1 LERNAVAGIEIRI
14 VDWDRYSETLS
25 SLRHTVFVEEQGVP
39 IELELDGEDASAW
52 HAAAFSDDGRLIGT
66 GRMLGS
72 GKIGRM
78 AVSQSMRGQGI
89 GRGLLDALVAEA
101 RRLKFEEVSLGAQLP
116 AVSFYE
122 RAGFKAY
129 GDVFLDAGIDHR
141 MMRLVLG

>member
-1 LERNAVAGIEIRI
+1 MVGVKIRI
-14 VDWDRYSETLS
+14 VDWVRYSEALS

-39 IELELDGEDASAW
+39 VELELDGEDAAAW

-66 GRMLGS
+66 GRMLRS

-78 AVSQSMRGQGI
+78 AVSQSLRRQGI
-89 GRGLLDALVAEA
+89 GRALLDALVAEA
-101 RRLKFEEVSLGAQLP
+101 KRLKLEEVSLGAQLA

-122 RAGFKAY
+122 RAGFEAY
-129 GDVFLDAGIDHR
+129 GDIFLDAGIDHK

>member
-1 LERNAVAGIEIRI
+1 MAGIEIRI

-39 IELELDGEDASAW
+39 IELELDGEDALAW

-78 AVSQSMRGQGI
+78 AGSQSMRGQGI

-129 GDVFLDAGIDHR
+129 GDVFLDAGIDHK

>member
-1 LERNAVAGIEIRI
+1 MVGVEIRI
-14 VDWDRYSETLS
+14 VDWVRYSEALS

-39 IELELDGEDASAW
+39 VELELDGEDTSAW

-78 AVSQSMRGQGI
+78 AVSQSMRRQGI
-89 GRGLLDALVAEA
+89 GRALLDALVAEA
-101 RRLKFEEVSLGAQLP
+101 KRLKLEELSLGAQLP
-116 AVSFYE
+116 AVAFYE
-122 RAGFKAY
+122 RAGFEAY
-129 GDVFLDAGIDHR
+129 GDIFLDAGIDHK